1 MIRVAICDD
10 HPVVLEGVG
19 ALITSLDDMELAGS
33 FERAS
38 GLMEFLKNDSGE
50 RADTLVLLL
59 DIHLKDADGAELCAQ
74 LSKSYPNLGII
85 GFSSMEEPA
94 VISTMLKKG
103 AKSFVLKTTGAQ
115 QLTEAIRETAAGRQY
130 LSPEIVP
137 LLLGLAGGAKTGKS
151 YLPSLS
157 RREKEVLGL
166 IVKEYTTQEIAEA
179 LFISVNT
186 VETHRNN
193 LLQKLGV
200 KNVAGLVREAIEK
213 GLID

>member
-10 HPVVLEGVG
+10 HPVVLEGVS
-19 ALITSLDDMELAGS
+19 ALITSLDDMVLVGS
-33 FERAS
+33 FERAAD
-38 GLMEFLKNDSGE
+38 LLAFLKMDRDS
-50 RADTLVLLL
+50 DPLVLLL
-59 DIHLKDADGAELCAQ
+59 DIHLKDADGAELCTQ
-74 LSKSYPNLGII
+74 LSKSYPNLEII

-115 QLTEAIRETAAGRQY
+115 QLTEAIRETAAGRQF

-137 LLLGLAGGAKTGKS
+137 LLLGFSGNSKTGKT